1 MSIQVT
7 IRYQGPMGF
16 ARGKAAIASGARATF
31 RLTAVA
37 LMFLGT
43 TIGGLE
49 IGYGVWTYS
58 TIVRAAHLG
67 ARYAE
72 IHGAEAAGSWADKV
86 ILNREIEQIVLRN
99 AGDLRAGAL
108 NVVTTWPEKSASDQA
123 IRVRVAY
130 PLRFF
135 TGSLTLAGESSGMV
149 APRYE
154 MVVTN

>member
-7 IRYQGPMGF
+7 IRYQGPLGL
-16 ARGKAAIASGARATF
+16 AWGKAPIATGARATF
-31 RLTAVA
+31 RLAAVA

-49 IGYGVWTYS
+49 IGYGVWTFS
-58 TIVRAAHLG
+58 TVVRAAHLG
-67 ARYAE
+67 ARFAE
-72 IHGAEAAGSWADKV
+72 IHGAEAAGSPADKAV
-86 ILNREIEQIVLRN
+86 LNREIEQIIVRN

-108 NVVTTWPEKSASDQA
+108 NIVTTWPEKTTSDQA

-135 TGSLTLAGESSGMV
+135 TGSLTLAGESAGSV